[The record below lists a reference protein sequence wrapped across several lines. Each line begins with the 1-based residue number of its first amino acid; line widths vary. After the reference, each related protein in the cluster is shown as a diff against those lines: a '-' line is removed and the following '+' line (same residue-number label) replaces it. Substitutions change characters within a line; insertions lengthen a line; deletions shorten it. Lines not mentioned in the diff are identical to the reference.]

1 MKNFG
6 FSEDVQF
13 VPIFHLGRSGS
24 THLERSLA
32 TSFAALSLGE
42 IFNQAVSLPFLK
54 GSHNWR
60 NFFGDDVASFLA
72 FCFLRGLEGR
82 YWANQASAGTFAQPR
97 IIFFEYK
104 PSLLHHA
111 FHASHG
117 TLLLRL
123 SELGI
128 RRAIVLERRSVV
140 RRILSSLSAQRTRV
154 YHSDQLASSETL
166 ALMPFHFDVERVIDD
181 GINPGFAYPLSDV
194 QDLNDIYFAKLR
206 LELRATGFDV
216 LSLQYERDLC
226 GPIETVVK
234 TVADF
239 MGVAPSQPP
248 ESRLAKLL
256 PDDLS
261 QFVSN
266 SEQVIEYCERLGVRI

>member
-6 FSEDVQF
+6 FADDVQF

-32 TSFAALSLGE
+32 TSFSALSLGE
-42 IFNQAVSLPFLK
+42 IFNQIVSLPFLE
-54 GSHNWR
+54 GSQTWR
-60 NFFGDDVASFLA
+60 DFFGDDVNSFLA
-72 FCFLRGLEGR
+72 FCFLRGVEGR
-82 YWANQASAGTFAQPR
+82 YWANQTSAETFVQPKV
-97 IIFFEYK
+97 IFFEYK
-104 PSLLHHA
+104 PSLLQHA
-111 FHASHG
+111 FHACHG
-117 TLLLRL
+117 SILSRL
-123 SELGI
+123 SELGV

-140 RRILSSLSAQRTRV
+140 RRILSSLSAQRTSV
-154 YHSDQLASSETL
+154 YHSDQLASSDRL
-166 ALMPFHFDVERVIDD
+166 ALEPFHFDVERVIDD
-181 GINPGFAYPLSDV
+181 GINPGFAYALSDI

-226 GPIETVVK
+226 GPMESVVK

-239 MGVAPSQPP
+239 LAVAPTRLP
-248 ESRLAKLL
+248 ESGLVKLL

-261 QFVSN
+261 RFVSN
-266 SEQVIEYCERLGVRI
+266 SEQVIEYCERLGVRL